1 MTVMREKLG
10 QYQIL
15 APLGAGGMG
24 EVYVA
29 RDPSLG
35 RKVAIKLLPVRLSGD
50 KETLARFTREA
61 RSASALN
68 HPNIVTIHEVGM
80 DQGSGSPYIVME
92 YIDGRDLR
100 SLLSNGPLPNRK
112 TLDIAAQ
119 IADGLAA
126 AHEQGIV
133 HRDLKP
139 ENVMVTKDGY
149 VKVLDFGLAKI
160 IRPADENEDTAQLDF
175 PGTNPGTILGTV
187 GYMSPEQATGKP
199 LDFRS
204 DQFALGAILYELATG
219 KPAFEADNAI
229 DTLSAILHEEPPAIT
244 RFNGQAPQ
252 PFCSIVD
259 RLLSK
264 KADDRYPST
273 RDLSRDLRNIRD
285 RFATMTTSEE
295 IPRPPKVSRQTM
307 AIAGSVAA
315 ALLLAG
321 GVAVVARYGATAP
334 PAASQTAPSKKYLAV
349 MPFKNLTGEP
359 NGQLVVEGLAETL
372 SARLAHFTSVQVM
385 RPTTPEAL
393 AETNPQKAGRNL
405 GANIVLT
412 GSMQRAGDRLR
423 VAYEVVDLAQGTSHP
438 GDLIEGSV
446 SDLFTIQDKLADSI
460 AASRQLG
467 APAFRPAAPDSSVSQ
482 TRYLEALGH
491 LRRYDSE
498 ASVDSAIHIFEE
510 LAAQSSS
517 ASVQAALGRA
527 YLAKFALTHDG
538 KWANPATAACE
549 RAIAAD
555 PQNPDVHVTLGEL
568 RRLTGRFD
576 DALKEYRAAL
586 AQQPNNAD
594 AILGLAETYKA
605 NTKLPE
611 AEAAYK
617 KSIELQPGYW
627 AGYNKLGAFYF
638 SHGRFAESAAMFQRV
653 VDLSP
658 ENRFGY
664 NNLGAVYEQMGRYDD
679 AVRVFSTNITKNPT
693 DQAYSNLGIC
703 YYYMGKYS
711 DAAAAFEHAIA
722 MTPTKSL
729 YWSNLGD
736 AYRWVPAQEA
746 KAAHAFDEAISL
758 CRRELHLNPKD
769 AVARA
774 RLAECLAK
782 RGDARSAKLEMQQA
796 LATDPANRRIMYKA
810 AVVANVDGRDAEAVG
825 WLTKAVAQGYDRSE
839 IQRDP
844 EFAVL
849 RNSDVYKHAF
859 PARVQ

>member
-1 MTVMREKLG
+1 MTVMREQLG

-160 IRPADENEDTAQLDF
+160 IRPASEEDDTAQLDM

-204 DQFALGAILYELATG
+204 DQFAFGAILYELSTG

-229 DTLSAILHEEPPAIT
+229 DTLSAILHEEPPPIT
-244 RFNGQAPQ
+244 KFNGQAPQ
-252 PFCSIVD
+252 PFCWIVD

-264 KADDRYPST
+264 DVNQRYSST
-273 RDLSRDLRNIRD
+273 RDLARDLRNIRD
-285 RFATMTTSEE
+285 RFATMTTSTDD
-295 IPRPPKVSRQTM
+295 IPRPPRVSRQTIT
-307 AIAGSVAA
+307 IAASVLA

-321 GVAVVARYGATAP
+321 GAALVARHGATA
-334 PAASQTAPSKKYLAV
+334 ATSSQTAPSKKYLAV
-349 MPFKNLTGEP
+349 MPFKDLTGDT

-423 VAYEVVDLAQGTSHP
+423 VAYEVVDLAKGTSHP

-446 SDLFTIQDKLADSI
+446 SDLFTIQDKLADNI
-460 AASRQLG
+460 ASSLQLG
-467 APAFRPAAPDSSVSQ
+467 APTFHPSVADSSVSQ

-491 LRRYDSE
+491 LRRYDQE
-498 ASVDSAIHIFEE
+498 TSVDSAIHILEE
-510 LAAQSSS
+510 LAAQNSS
-517 ASVQAALGRA
+517 ASIQASLGRA
-527 YLAKFALTHDG
+527 YLAKFQLTHDT
-538 KWANPATAACE
+538 KWATPASSSCE

-555 PQNPDVHVTLGEL
+555 AQNPDVRVTLGEL
-568 RRLTGRFD
+568 RRLTGHLD
-576 DALKEYRAAL
+576 QAMKEYNAAL

-594 AILGLAETYKA
+594 AMLGLAETYKA
-605 NTKLPE
+605 DGKLKE
-611 AEAAYK
+611 AENAYK
-617 KSIELQPGYW
+617 KSIELQPNFWG
-627 AGYNKLGAFYF
+627 GYNKLGAFYLT
-638 SHGRFAESAAMFQRV
+638 HGRYADAARMFTKVTELVPDNLR
-653 VDLSP
+653 
-658 ENRFGY
+658 GY
-664 NNLGAVYEQMGRYDD
+664 NNLGAAYEQMGRYQD
-679 AVRVFSTNITKNPT
+679 AIAVFNKTIEKKPT
-693 DQAYSNLGIC
+693 DQAYSNLGTC
-703 YYYMGKYS
+703 YYFLGRYT
-711 DAAAAFEHAIA
+711 DAATAYEKAV
-722 MTPTKSL
+722 SL
-729 YWSNLGD
+729 RPNRSFYWANLAD
-736 AYRWVPAQEA
+736 AYRWIPGGEQ
-746 KAAHAFDEAISL
+746 KSSHAYDETIKFADS
-758 CRRELHLNPKD
+758 ELALNPSD
-769 AVARA
+769 AGVRA

-782 RGDARSAKLEMQQA
+782 KGNVVRANSEISRAVA
-796 LATDPANRRIMYKA
+796 ADPANVGIMYRA
-810 AVVANVDGRDAEAVG
+810 AVIANVQGDSA
-825 WLTKAVAQGYDRSE
+825 KAVAWLKKAVDHGYDRAE
-839 IQRDP
+839 AERDP
-844 EFAVL
+844 EFALL
-849 RNSDVYKHAF
+849 RSTTNYRAVFH
-859 PARVQ
+859 